1 MQSIINISDD
11 YKTIFENIVEYGVKK
26 FQDIKPEALILGV
39 SGGIDSALIAALVQ
53 EINNRLDTKLN
64 LIGKTLKITG
74 NKKDEID
81 RAKRVGKAFCD
92 HFETINLTIS
102 YRTLVLSML
111 PELFINKETFSRQN
125 GGIFS
130 SEYRKIRLGNIKA
143 RLRMIY
149 LYDLARKNNGVVLST
164 DNLTEF
170 LLGFWTLHGDVGD
183 IGLIQNLWK
192 TEVYGLSKYLIS
204 KYIGIASKLPLM
216 LSEKYE
222 NRAIALIKCVNAT
235 PTDGLG
241 ITNSDLDQLGAETYE
256 EVDRLLI
263 AYLNASSDTEKEI
276 IAKNNP
282 VVHHHIKTEFKRNN
296 PENIPRKFL
305 FQKRV

>member
-1 MQSIINISDD
+1 MQSIISISND
-11 YKTIFENIVEYGVKK
+11 YGTIFDNIIEYGVKK
-26 FQDIKPEALILGV
+26 FQDIKSEALILGV
-39 SGGIDSALIAALVQ
+39 SGGIDSALIAALAQ
-53 EINNRLDTKLN
+53 EINNRLDTKFN
-64 LIGKTLKITG
+64 LIGRTLKITG
-74 NKKDEID
+74 NKHDEID
-81 RAKRVGKAFCD
+81 RAKRIGEAFCNY
-92 HFETINLTIS
+92 FETVNLTTT

-111 PELFINKETFSRQN
+111 PELFINKETFNRQK

-149 LYDLARKNNGVVLST
+149 LYDLARKNNGIVLST

-282 VVHHHIKTEFKRNN
+282 VVYRHIKTEFKRNN
-296 PENIPRKFL
+296 PENIPRESL